1 MPRWHFLD
9 FSVLCSVGLF
19 FFFFVLRMRAFSLA
33 LKHQHHQKTRIET
46 RRRDSTSLRP
56 GRRTATMMMR
66 KLDTK
71 TRERERERKEER
83 LEIFHPLCPLVAF
96 LSFGR
101 HFVCSHFF
109 GFFKRGRLEEETK
122 HFVFS
127 LVSLFFTLLLKIAP
141 KEAARVVHTNNTK
154 RRFDEICVKRVVVV
168 RKRANSVRQILFF
181 SRRRREERFVVV
193 YVVL

>member
-33 LKHQHHQKTRIET
+33 LKHQHHQQTRIET

-71 TRERERERKEER
+71 TREREREKRG
-83 LEIFHPLCPLVAF
+83 EIGDFPSA

-101 HFVCSHFF
+101 LFVLWSTFCVFTFF
-109 GFFKRGRLEEETK
+109 WFFQARQTGGGNEA
-122 HFVFS
+122 FCVFARFA
-127 LVSLFFTLLLKIAP
+127 LFHSFA
-141 KEAARVVHTNNTK
+141 
-154 RRFDEICVKRVVVV
+154 
-168 RKRANSVRQILFF
+168 
-181 SRRRREERFVVV
+181 
-193 YVVL
+193 

>member
-19 FFFFVLRMRAFSLA
+19 FFFFVLRMRAFSFA

-109 GFFKRGRLEEETK
+109 GFFKREADWRRKRSILC
-122 HFVFS
+122 FRSFRSFS
-127 LVSLFFTLLLKIAP
+127 LFCLKLHQ
-141 KEAARVVHTNNTK
+141 KKLRV
-154 RRFDEICVKRVVVV
+154 
-168 RKRANSVRQILFF
+168 
-181 SRRRREERFVVV
+181 
-193 YVVL
+193 

>member
-19 FFFFVLRMRAFSLA
+19 FFFFVLRMRAFSFA

-71 TRERERERKEER
+71 TREREREREKR
-83 LEIFHPLCPLVAF
+83 RDWRFSIRFVLWSPFCPLVDILCVHIF
-96 LSFGR
+96 L
-101 HFVCSHFF
+101 
-109 GFFKRGRLEEETK
+109 
-122 HFVFS
+122 VFS
-127 LVSLFFTLLLKIAP
+127 SEADWRRKRSILCFRSFRSFSLFCLKLHQ
-141 KEAARVVHTNNTK
+141 KKLRV
-154 RRFDEICVKRVVVV
+154 
-168 RKRANSVRQILFF
+168 
-181 SRRRREERFVVV
+181 
-193 YVVL
+193 

>member
-71 TRERERERKEER
+71 TREREREKRR
-83 LEIFHPLCPLVAF
+83 DWRFSIRFVLWSPFCPLVDILCVHIF
-96 LSFGR
+96 L
-101 HFVCSHFF
+101 
-109 GFFKRGRLEEETK
+109 
-122 HFVFS
+122 VFS
-127 LVSLFFTLLLKIAP
+127 SEADWRRKRSILCFRSFRSFSLFCLKLHQ
-141 KEAARVVHTNNTK
+141 KKLRV
-154 RRFDEICVKRVVVV
+154 
-168 RKRANSVRQILFF
+168 
-181 SRRRREERFVVV
+181 
-193 YVVL
+193 